1 MAGYSFLCTSCYPQH
16 APSVAPAGNK
26 PVMAAAATL
35 ILFQELIPNDCS
47 ENMPKY
53 SEG

>member
-16 APSVAPAGNK
+16 APSVGPAGNN